1 MPRYA
6 NRLLL
11 YQKNHLKIAIS
22 FDLREVLYI
31 INFGWNFELIEGV
44 QNDRITGSENG
55 KAKERVC

>member
-11 YQKNHLKIAIS
+11 YQKNHLKIANS

-31 INFGWNFELIEGV
+31 IIFGNKFNYIEGV
-44 QNDRITGSENG
+44 WDDRITGSENG
-55 KAKERVC
+55 